1 MEDDKLEFGIGLDVD
16 IPYFK
21 KAWDNKQDEIQKI
34 IDGTKFKI
42 KIDGFKQARKELE
55 ALTRTMQ
62 NPAKTALVNTDS
74 ITGLKNEL
82 RALEIQWANLS
93 EAQKYANKETGQ
105 LTEFASNLASRYDA
119 LSTSLRNYGQ
129 TLKSIEKDQERV
141 FSDLRR
147 EAYQS
152 LGQQDFSS
160 AVNSEY
166 FRMLEEESRLLK
178 EKSDAEAQRGA
189 ARFRESQRIQQEK
202 QRELQLQR
210 EEYAQLAKQF
220 QLEEELANKELQR
233 RNNEKY
239 TSRERQISDGLR
251 IKQILSTQA
260 KTIAQINERISIQ
273 KKRLEQAAIG
283 SAKYKKIALDISL
296 LEQRLKSLNASQQR
310 NIQTVNLQ
318 TEAYKHQTGVLNG
331 MKQFI
336 NSYISILGAARLGK
350 NIKDI
355 TAEFELQRVSL
366 RAITQDVAFADQLF
380 ANLKVTA
387 QHSPFST
394 KDLVT
399 YTKQL
404 AAYRVENEDLYDT
417 MQMLADISAGL
428 GVGMDR
434 LILAFGQVRAASVLR
449 GTELRQFTEAGI
461 PLVEELADRFSR
473 LRGEIVT
480 TGEVFDLISQ
490 REVPFAMVSDIFRDM
505 TEEGGRFYDMQKKQS
520 ESLYGVWE
528 NLKDALQNAYDD
540 IGRSNHGLLM
550 GVGKT
555 LVSLANNLN
564 NIGAILTPVV
574 VALGAYRLGIMLSGS
589 SQRGLTRST
598 KLLQKAEKSLNRELS
613 KRSKLQ
619 GTVYKL
625 TMQARVANN
634 KYALSL
640 IKASTA
646 NNALVAGLYK
656 LKAALL
662 ANPIT
667 AVITVL
673 LGVLT
678 TAITMIGRYRD
689 RLYSS
694 ESAQAKVKET
704 TDAATASMRQQQS
717 EYDKLMKKVSQ
728 YDTLIKNQGK
738 DLNELKKIY
747 PELYSS
753 YQTEAEANK
762 AATDAIEERKKLI
775 EEIKGLSP
783 EYLSAIDTETASV
796 EDLASAWRN
805 AMRDMRENAIQ
816 ELSVELSRLET
827 QLADL
832 ESAPEKFLG
841 GKKIQMAIKHTKE
854 QIDGLVSAIN
864 SLKKANQDE
873 DEYLLLWRQ
882 RYNEL
887 LGGGTMSVDA
897 LNEMSFVESIDKT
910 RQAWKKAKEDVT
922 LYRNA
927 INALANDESV
937 NAEDREKQIKRYQA
951 DMAKAVATVRGAE
964 SYAKFAGFELED
976 VSADATKEAIDSL
989 KTELSLVDAVRQR
1002 YESLLKYMSS
1012 EDAKSK
1018 VSDIYRGLYS
1028 EDILDDQVYKRK
1040 LQEMAD
1046 EADKLGDKELA
1057 QKIKIKIQD
1066 IELEGVKE
1074 RLESQLNKI
1083 QNQISRQREASE
1095 FFGKMIGLTG
1105 NTKLAT
1111 DLTLAI
1117 TGVNVATQQD
1127 VKGLLTQQISEILSL
1142 DVVAPHVDFDL
1153 ENGIDVSAIQGLIDK
1168 IDDKAIKSKLQSAL
1182 DSYIDYQKD
1191 AAISIQETIAE
1202 FADADTRIKSLE
1214 EQMNIELAKEPNNKV
1229 YQEAV
1234 KRKYNQEIG
1243 AVRFDAFQEKYA
1255 KQLDN
1260 IDALTVTAIDSIYS
1274 ELNRLLSEGI
1284 FNASDM
1290 KSILDLLE
1298 KLRNVRVDKT
1308 SWESF
1313 RKAWKE
1319 YRDATTAEGKSKA
1332 WSDMSSAAKVME
1344 SDLKDAEGAI
1354 NDILDSISDVAD
1366 AMGLAFGEE
1375 TENVINSF
1383 KDGMGAVI
1391 SVMTA
1396 FNAVLK
1402 ICDVTGKSL
1411 MATLWP
1417 LLAIG
1422 AALGAINYFS
1432 NMDVNEAN
1440 KEIEKQQKAI
1450 EDLQRSY
1457 ENLQQAQEDLFAD
1470 DWWRNQTAQINN
1482 LRRQADAIQKQL
1494 QAERGKGKDADE
1506 DAIQEYKDSYE
1517 EAMDDIAEKQKE
1529 VFEHFAGTTKYSV
1542 IQDFANSAMDAYW
1555 TFADAADGMRDKF
1568 RDMLQSMISESVLA
1582 KVIYRRLEP
1591 VFNAIDDAFGDGQ
1604 LSNSELANI
1613 SDRMQMIITTLPDEL
1628 NAILDSL
1635 GLDAW
1640 RDASESGLTGIA
1652 KGASQASE
1660 ESILTLAGV
1669 GNSLLYNQ
1677 VVIRD
1682 DVSAIRALLEG
1693 KVAAVAPT
1701 TTTEGGMNVGQM
1713 VALQQQSIAHLQAIQ
1728 NNTAQ
1733 TASEVR
1739 ALNEKID
1746 SVIAPI
1752 GTRSRKTINTSLR

>member
-82 RALEIQWANLS
+82 RGLEMQWASLS

-160 AVNSEY
+160 AVSSEY

-210 EEYAQLAKQF
+210 EEYTQLVKQY
-220 QLEEELANKELQR
+220 QLEADLANKELQK
-233 RNNEKY
+233 RNNEKN
-239 TSRERQISDGLR
+239 TSRQRQISEGLR
-251 IKQILSTQA
+251 IQHILATQA
-260 KTIAQINERISIQ
+260 KTIDQINERLAIQ
-273 KKRLEQAAIG
+273 KQRLGQATIG
-283 SAKYKKIALDISL
+283 SEKYKKIALDIAL

-310 NIQTVNLQ
+310 NIETVNLQ
-318 TEAYKHQTGVLNG
+318 TDAYKHQAGILNG

-380 ANLKVTA
+380 AKLKTTA
-387 QHSPFST
+387 QQSPFST

-461 PLVEELADRFSR
+461 PLVDELADRFSR
-473 LRGEIVT
+473 LRGEIVS

-490 REVPFAMVSDIFRDM
+490 REVPFAMVSEIFRDM

-528 NLKDALQNAYDD
+528 NLKDALQNAYDE
-540 IGRSNHGLLM
+540 IGRSNSGLLM

-555 LVSLANNLN
+555 LTSLANNLN
-564 NIGAILTPVV
+564 NIGAILTPVI
-574 VALGAYRLGIMLSGS
+574 AAFGAYRLGIMLSSS

-598 KLLQKAEKSLNRELS
+598 KLLQKAEKSLNRDLS
-613 KRSKLQ
+613 KRTKLQ
-619 GTVYKL
+619 GTIYKL

-646 NNALVAGLYK
+646 SNVLTASFYR

-667 AVITVL
+667 AIITAVVA
-673 LGVLT
+673 VLT
-678 TAITMIGRYRD
+678 AAITWWKRYND

-694 ESAQAKVKET
+694 EAAQEKVEQAT
-704 TDAATASMRQQQS
+704 NSATAAMKQQQA
-717 EYDKLMKKVSQ
+717 EYDKLIKKVGQ

-738 DLNELKKIY
+738 SLEDLKKIY

-753 YQTEAEANK
+753 YKDEEEANK
-762 AATDAIEERKKLI
+762 AATDAIAERKKLI
-775 EEIKGLSP
+775 EEIKALSP
-783 EYLSAIDTETASV
+783 KYLSDIDTETASV
-796 EDLASAWRN
+796 NELASAWRK
-805 AMRDMRENAIQ
+805 AQRDMRNSAIQ
-816 ELSVELSRLET
+816 ELSKELSKLET
-827 QLADL
+827 QLGEL
-832 ESAPEKFLG
+832 ESAPEKYLG
-841 GKKIQMAIKHTKE
+841 LKKVQMAIKHTKE
-854 QIDGLVSAIN
+854 QIEGLTSAIN
-864 SLKKANQDE
+864 SLKKANQDD

-910 RQAWKKAKEDVT
+910 KQAWKKAKEDVV

-927 INALANDESV
+927 INALAKDESI

-951 DMAKAVATVRGAE
+951 EMAKAASTVRGAE

-976 VSADATKEAIDSL
+976 GSADATKEAIDSL

-1012 EDAKSK
+1012 EDAKRK
-1018 VSDIYRGLYS
+1018 VSDIYGDLYS
-1028 EDILDDQVYKRK
+1028 EDILNDQVYKQK
-1040 LQEMAD
+1040 LKEMAN
-1046 EADKLGDKELA
+1046 EAESLGDKELA

-1066 IELEGVKE
+1066 IELEDVKE
-1074 RLESQLNKI
+1074 KLESELNKI
-1083 QNQISRQREASE
+1083 SNQISRQKEASE

-1105 NTKLAT
+1105 NTELAT
-1111 DLTLAI
+1111 NLTLAI
-1117 TGVNVATQQD
+1117 TGVDVAQQQD
-1127 VKGLLTQQISEILSL
+1127 IKGLLTQQISEILSL
-1142 DVVAPHVDFDL
+1142 DVVAPHVDFDIN
-1153 ENGIDVSAIQGLIDK
+1153 NGIDVSAIQGLIDK

-1182 DSYIDYQKD
+1182 DGYIDYQKD
-1191 AAISIQETIAE
+1191 AAIKIQETIAE

-1214 EQMNIELAKEPNNKV
+1214 AQMNIELSKEPDNTT
-1229 YQEAV
+1229 YQDAV
-1234 KRKYNQEIG
+1234 RRKYGQEIG
-1243 AVRFDAFQEKYA
+1243 AVRFDAFQEQYA
-1255 KQLDN
+1255 KELDN
-1260 IDALTVTAIDSIYS
+1260 IDALTVTAIDKIYS
-1274 ELNRLLSEGI
+1274 ELNTLLSSGI
-1284 FNASDM
+1284 FEASDL

-1298 KLRNVRVDKT
+1298 RLSNVRVEKT

-1313 RKAWKE
+1313 RKAWKA
-1319 YRDATTAEGKSKA
+1319 YKDATSDKDKSRA
-1332 WSDMSSAAKVME
+1332 WSDMSSAAKVLE
-1344 SDLKDAEGAI
+1344 SDLKEAEGAI

-1366 AMGLAFGEE
+1366 AMGLSFGDE
-1375 TENVINSF
+1375 TENVINAF
-1383 KDGMGAVI
+1383 KDGMG
-1391 SVMTA
+1391 SVTSTMVG

-1411 MATLWP
+1411 MSTLWP
-1417 LLAIG
+1417 LLVIG

-1432 NMDVNEAN
+1432 NMDVNKAN

-1470 DWWRNQTAQINN
+1470 DWWRNQNYQISN

-1494 QAERGKGKDADE
+1494 RAERSKGKDADE

-1517 EAMDDIAEKQKE
+1517 EALDDIAEKQKE
-1529 VFEHFAGTTKYSV
+1529 VFEHFSGTTKYSV

-1555 TFADAADGMRDKF
+1555 TFSNAADGMRDKF
-1568 RDMLQSMISESVLA
+1568 RDMLQSMVAESVLA
-1582 KVIYRRLEP
+1582 KVISRRLEP
-1591 VFNAIDDAFGDGQ
+1591 VFKAIDDAFGDGH

-1613 SDRMQMIITTLPDEL
+1613 SDKMQMIITTLPDEL

-1677 VVIRD
+1677 IVIRD

-1693 KVAAVAPT
+1693 KVAAVAPSAT
-1701 TTTEGGMNVGQM
+1701 TDGGMNVGQM
-1713 VALQQQSIAHLQAIQ
+1713 VALQQQSVAHLQAIQ

-1733 TASEVR
+1733 TVSEVR
-1739 ALNEKID
+1739 SLNEKID
-1746 SVIAPI
+1746 SVISPI